1 MTRHTPRYLTPAHP
15 TGARRLQRWI
25 AGTIALAMLSGCT
38 AFGGSGPS
46 TGAVKRAYKEGYAA
60 ADIQVMDLD
69 SNVIQRVRAATQSQR
84 FAQVFG
90 STPPTATVI
99 GSGDILDVA
108 VWEAP
113 PAVLFGATSVDPRLA
128 ANPMVAQSAAIP
140 QQMVSEEGTISVPF
154 VGQLAVRGR
163 TPQQVERLIIAGLAG
178 RAHAPQAV
186 VRVVQNDSRAVT
198 ILGEV
203 AASRRMPLTGR
214 GERLLDALA
223 AAGGTR
229 QPVGK
234 MTVQLARGGRTA
246 IMPLETIIAEPAQNV
261 TLAPGDVVTA
271 LFQPF
276 SFIALGAVA
285 QNAEVPFEGGGLSL
299 AQALGRIGGLR
310 DDRASVHG
318 VFIFRLEDP
327 AALAPEVAA
336 TARRT
341 ADGRIPV
348 IYRLDMSNGTALFAA
363 QDFQIRNRD
372 VLYVS
377 NAPLVDFQKFLNT
390 VSNAA
395 FSIIGIG
402 NALN

>member
-1 MTRHTPRYLTPAHP
+1 MTRCPARTRPAPRRA
-15 TGARRLQRWI
+15 ASVRWT
-25 AGTIALAMLSGCT
+25 AAATALALLSGC
-38 AFGGSGPS
+38 ASFGGSGPS
-46 TGAVKRAYKEGYAA
+46 TGAVKRAQNQRYAA
-60 ADIQVMDLD
+60 ADIQVLELD
-69 SNVIQRVRAATQSQR
+69 GAVIQRTVALAQAQR
-84 FAQVFG
+84 FAQIFG
-90 STPPTATVI
+90 SSAASGTVI
-99 GSGDILDVA
+99 GSGDILDIA

-113 PAVLFGATSVDPRLA
+113 PAVLFGATSVDARLA

-140 QQMVSEEGTISVPF
+140 QQMVGEDGTISVPF
-154 VGQLAVRGR
+154 VGQLPVRGR
-163 TPQQVERLIIAGLAG
+163 TPQQVERLIVARLAG
-178 RAHAPQAV
+178 RAHAPQVV
-186 VRVVQNDSRAVT
+186 VRVVQNDSRAIT

-203 AASRRMPLTGR
+203 ASSRRMPLTSR

-229 QPVGK
+229 QPIGK
-234 MTVQLARGGRTA
+234 MTVQLARDGRTA
-246 IMPLETIIAEPAQNV
+246 AMPLEAVIADPAQNV
-261 TLAPGDVVTA
+261 TLRPGDVVTA
-271 LFQPF
+271 LFQPY

-285 QNAEVPFEGGGLSL
+285 QNAEVPFEGGGVSL

-327 AALAPEVAA
+327 AALPPETVA

-348 IYRLDMSNGTALFAA
+348 IYRLDMSNGTALFVA
-363 QDFQIRNRD
+363 QDFLIRNRD

-377 NAPLVDFQKFLNT
+377 NAPLADFQKFLNT

-395 FSIIGIG
+395 FSIIAIG
-402 NALN
+402 NAVRN

>member
-1 MTRHTPRYLTPAHP
+1 MARPDKVHLMSSVSRW
-15 TGARRLQRWI
+15 TG
-25 AGTIALAMLSGCT
+25 GAMLLAALSACSS
-38 AFGGSGPS
+38 FGGSGPS
-46 TGAVKRAYKEGYAA
+46 TGAIKRSQSQSYAA
-60 ADIQVMDLD
+60 SDIQVMDLD
-69 SNVIQRVRAATQSQR
+69 TGVLQRTAALAQAQR
-84 FAQVFG
+84 FAEIFG
-90 STPPTATVI
+90 PSQPTGTVI
-99 GSGDILDVA
+99 GSGDILDIA

-113 PAVLFGATSVDPRLA
+113 PAVLFGATNVDARLA

-140 QQMVSEEGTISVPF
+140 QQMVGEDGTISVPF
-154 VGQLAVRGR
+154 VGQLPVRGR
-163 TPQQVERLIIAGLAG
+163 TPQQVERLIVSRLAG

-186 VRVVQNDSRAVT
+186 VRVVQNDSRSVT

-203 AASRRMPLTGR
+203 AANRRMPLTPR

-223 AAGGTR
+223 AAGGPR
-229 QPVGK
+229 QPIGK
-234 MTVQLARGGRTA
+234 MTVQLARNGRTA
-246 IMPLETIIAEPAQNV
+246 AMPLDTVIRDPAQNV
-261 TLAPGDVVTA
+261 TLQPGDVVTA
-271 LFQPF
+271 LFQPY

-310 DDRASVHG
+310 DDRASIHG

-327 AALAPEVAA
+327 AALPPAIAT

-341 ADGRIPV
+341 AAGKIPV
-348 IYRLDMSNGTALFAA
+348 IYRLDMSTGTALFAA
-363 QDFQIRNRD
+363 QDFQVQNRD
-372 VLYVS
+372 VIYVS
-377 NAPLVDFQKFLNT
+377 NAPLADFQKFLNT